1 MTGSTK
7 QKPLSASEGRHFGLA
22 IGAVFVALAA
32 FLAIRNRPFALAGAV
47 AIVGALLMIGGLVV
61 PSRLAPVYRGWMGM
75 AAMLSRV
82 TTPVVIGL
90 MYFLMIM
97 PVGLLRRAFGRN
109 ALIARAGEN
118 GFWVA
123 RTDGRSRSMRRQF

>member
-7 QKPLSASEGRHFGLA
+7 QKPFTATEGRHFGLA

-32 FLAIRNRPFALAGAV
+32 LLAIRNRPFALAGAV
-47 AIVGALLMIGGLVV
+47 AIVGALLVICGLVA
-61 PSRLAPVYRGWMGM
+61 PTRLATVYRGWMGM
-75 AAMLSRV
+75 AAILSRV
-82 TTPVVIGL
+82 MTPVVIGL
-90 MYFLMIM
+90 MYFLIIM

-123 RTDGRSRSMRRQF
+123 RTDSRSRSMRRQF

>member
-1 MTGSTK
+1 MTGSTR
-7 QKPLSASEGRHFGLA
+7 QKPFTASEGRHFGLT
-22 IGAVFVALAA
+22 IGAIFVALAA
-32 FLAIRNRPFALAGAV
+32 FLAFRNGSFALTGAV
-47 AIVGALLMIGGLVV
+47 AIIGALLMIGGLVV

-75 AAMLSRV
+75 AAVLSRV
-82 TTPVVIGL
+82 TTPIVIGL

-109 ALIARAGEN
+109 ALIAHTGEN

-123 RTDGRSRSMRRQF
+123 RTEGRSRSMRRQF